1 MHVDIN
7 FGMRKRRR
15 QDMNMNDFNLYLLS
29 LEQAI
34 EMNKNGII
42 SYSDLIKL
50 ERFLSKK
57 YCIKPNSIYRL
68 NDLIKNEN
76 RVSNVS
82 GKE

>member
-7 FGMRKRRR
+7 SGMRKRRY
-15 QDMNMNDFNLYLLS
+15 QVMSMNDFNLYLLS

-34 EMNKNGII
+34 EMNKKGII
-42 SYSDLIKL
+42 SNSDLIKL

-82 GKE
+82 RKE

>member
-1 MHVDIN
+1 MLVGIN
-7 FGMRKRRR
+7 SGTRKRRY
-15 QDMNMNDFNLYLLS
+15 QVMSMNDFNLYLLS

-34 EMNKNGII
+34 EMNKKGII
-42 SYSDLIKL
+42 SNSDLIKL

-76 RVSNVS
+76 RASNVS

>member
-1 MHVDIN
+1 
-7 FGMRKRRR
+7 
-15 QDMNMNDFNLYLLS
+15 MNMNDFNLYLLS

-34 EMNKNGII
+34 EMNKKGII

-50 ERFLSKK
+50 EAFLAKK
-57 YCIKPNSIYRL
+57 YCIKPKSIFRL

-76 RVSNVS
+76 RASNVS